1 MATGI
6 IMADVGGHT
15 LTDDDKAFLAHPALG
30 GIILFKRNVIEP
42 AQVRALTDSI
52 RAINPNLII
61 SADQEGGRVARFR
74 DGFTPLPAMGR
85 LGDIYNH
92 NQAQALSLAY
102 DTGYLMACEVLAVG
116 VDISF
121 APVLD
126 IDGCSTVIGDR
137 AFHTDPQVV
146 SALSAC
152 FIDGM
157 NGAGMKAT
165 GKHFPGHGSIAP
177 DSHVSEAVDTR
188 SLDEIWA
195 CDLVSFRATL
205 NKVGA
210 LMPAHVIFSQIDDKP
225 AGFSHV
231 WLQDILRDRLGFEGV
246 IFSDD
251 LSMAGACVVGDI
263 KARITHA
270 ISAGCD
276 MALVC
281 NSRTDAICALDHA
294 LTLPTTQNRFSA
306 MKSQIPTWQGD
317 LERTCRY
324 AFGDYEAVKARVQS
338 AFFADD
344 LSKGLGIDPTNYTKG

>member
-1 MATGI
+1 MATSI
-6 IMADVGGHT
+6 IMADVDGQT
-15 LTDDDKAFLAHPALG
+15 LTDDDKAFLAHKALG
-30 GIILFKRNVIEP
+30 GIILFKRNVLDP

-92 NQAQALSLAY
+92 NQALALSL
-102 DTGYLMACEVLAVG
+102 
-116 VDISF
+116 

-126 IDGCSTVIGDR
+126 INGCSTVIGDR

-157 NGAGMKAT
+157 NKAGMKAT

-177 DSHVSEAVDTR
+177 DSHLSEAIDTR
-188 SLDEIWA
+188 SLDEIWE
-195 CDLVSFRATL
+195 CDLVSFCANL
-205 NKVGA
+205 NKLHA

-225 AGFSHV
+225 AGFSQV
-231 WLQDILRDRLGFEGV
+231 WLQDILRGKLGFEGV

-251 LSMAGACVVGDI
+251 LSMAGASVVGGI
-263 KARITHA
+263 QARVSHA

-294 LTLPTTQNRFSA
+294 LSLPDVPNRFGK
-306 MKSQIPTWQGD
+306 MKSVIPTWQGD
-317 LERTCRY
+317 LESTCLS
-324 AFGDYEAVKARVQS
+324 AFGDYETVKARVQS
-338 AFFADD
+338 AFFADE
-344 LSKGLGIDPTNYTKG
+344 LSKSLGIDPTSYKKG